1 MANALKQFFFLAGP
15 KHLANTLQKVMKCN
29 HGINEPMQLSIT
41 RLTPCLIEI
50 WHCCFET
57 SPNIAVALI
66 LLLRPCALACTL
78 RWKLSSVLMARTKT
92 FQCVFF
98 KITISPPVHPPQCEH
113 NGMWYVLEELA
124 VISALL
130 TKESSRG
137 A

>member
-1 MANALKQFFFLAGP
+1 MSP
-15 KHLANTLQKVMKCN
+15 
-29 HGINEPMQLSIT
+29 
-41 RLTPCLIEI
+41 EI
-50 WHCCFET
+50 V
-57 SPNIAVALI
+57 VAF
-66 LLLRPCALACTL
+66 LLLLHPCALACTL
-78 RWKLSSVLMARTKT
+78 GWKLSSILMVRTKT

-98 KITISPPVHPPQCEH
+98 KITISPPVHPLRCEH